1 MAMRA
6 EIEPWIGG
14 CGQCRTRNEQ
24 AEQDRLTTALIAAL
38 EQALRSAR
46 LLPGELERM
55 GRRGEARERADGSRA
70 LTDPRPDLHWTTGRV
85 AELDRALV
93 EARVAFARLGA
104 ALALAHADGLT
115 MLTLISRADNTAA
128 GLSRREVEV
137 LRLVAAGRSNR
148 EMAAMLCRSE
158 RTIER
163 HLENIYRKVGARNR
177 ADATAYAHRNNVT

>member
-1 MAMRA
+1 
-6 EIEPWIGG
+6 
-14 CGQCRTRNEQ
+14 
-24 AEQDRLTTALIAAL
+24 
-38 EQALRSAR
+38 
-46 LLPGELERM
+46 
-55 GRRGEARERADGSRA
+55 

-104 ALALAHADGLT
+104 ALALAHAEGLT
-115 MLTLISRADNTAA
+115 MLTLVTRADNTAA